1 MPARL
6 ISLDGRDNIQLDRVL
21 LVVGR
26 QPDSDAT
33 IDSSRVSRK
42 HCCLAIDRDGILVRD
57 LGSRNG
63 TWVNGRRIKVG
74 VIRRGD
80 ELRIAHLRYRLE
92 IEDENGDAVP
102 AQPRFTPEPEDGS
115 YRNDSMPARPEC
127 HRLAQRYDE
136 SSGNLANHCL
146 LELRA
151 RRSILK
157 AID

>member
-1 MPARL
+1 MPAHL
-6 ISLDGRDNIQLDRVL
+6 ISLDGRDDIQLDRVL
-21 LVVGR
+21 IVVGR
-26 QPDSDAT
+26 HPDSDAT

-63 TWVNGRRIKVG
+63 TWVNGRKIKVAL
-74 VIRRGD
+74 IRRGD

-102 AQPRFTPEPEDGS
+102 AQPRFSPESEDVSHRG
-115 YRNDSMPARPEC
+115 DTMPARPPC
-127 HRLAQRYDE
+127 NSLARRYDR
-136 SSGNLANHCL
+136 SSGNLSNHCL

-151 RRSILK
+151 RRTVIK
-157 AID
+157 AMD

>member
-6 ISLDGRDNIQLDRVL
+6 VSLDGRDNILLDCVL
-21 LVVGR
+21 FVVGR
-26 QPDSDAT
+26 HTDSDVT
-33 IDSSRVSRK
+33 IDSSRVSRR
-42 HCCLAIDRDGILVRD
+42 HCCLAVDRDGILVRD

-63 TWVNGRRIKVG
+63 TWVNGRKIKVA

-102 AQPRFTPEPEDGS
+102 AQPRFSPESEDGPH
-115 YRNDSMPARPEC
+115 RDDTMPARPQFDS
-127 HRLAQRYDE
+127 LARRNDE
-136 SSGNLANHCL
+136 SSGNLSNHCL

-151 RRSILK
+151 RRSIPK
-157 AID
+157 AMD